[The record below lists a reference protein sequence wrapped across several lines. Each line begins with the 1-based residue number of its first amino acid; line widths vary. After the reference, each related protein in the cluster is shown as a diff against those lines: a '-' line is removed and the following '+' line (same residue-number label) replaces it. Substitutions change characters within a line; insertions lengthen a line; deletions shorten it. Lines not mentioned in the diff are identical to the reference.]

1 MTATVMKLK
10 PEQDLQIEYLPTS
23 DLIPYPNNAK
33 THPKEQIQKIAGS
46 IKEFG
51 FVVPVL
57 LDKDNGVIAGHGRIE
72 AAQVLR
78 LDTIPCCH
86 IDNLTP
92 AQVKGLRLAENQ
104 LTMSSGWDMDIL
116 GLELDELKDLDFDLD
131 VLGFDLEGIGF
142 EVPDF
147 QPVGEDEQ
155 PRLDEKKPV
164 TCPECGA
171 EFVPKG

>member
-33 THPKEQIQKIAGS
+33 QHPDAQIQKIAGS

-72 AAQVLR
+72 AAKVLR

-92 AQVKGLRLAENQ
+92 AQVKALRLAENQ

-116 GLELDELKDLDFDLD
+116 GLELDES
-131 VLGFDLEGIGF
+131 EG
-142 EVPDF
+142 P
-147 QPVGEDEQ
+147 
-155 PRLDEKKPV
+155 
-164 TCPECGA
+164 
-171 EFVPKG
+171 